1 MEISMEFN
9 MISDTFSHVNSST
22 LGKIP
27 TYFGWD
33 FKTKDNDIS
42 FYIDGDIGKGFD
54 DKNDGKRKF
63 LWGLESRHFNSNFFN
78 LVKNNLDTIFETYDM
93 IFTYNDE
100 LCELDER
107 IKWVPAMGY
116 WINNP
121 RLYTKSKLISMITS
135 RKTMT
140 EQQTFRVNF
149 ADSNKHKLDLFGNGY
164 QPIPEKEYGLTKY
177 MFSVCIEND
186 TYDTYFTEKILDCF
200 ASATIPIYKGTKNIT
215 KYFNPDG
222 IIFLDDCN
230 IDELTPELYYS
241 KLDAVKDNLN
251 RVLEF
256 NSIEDWFYNKY
267 LKEVI

>member
-1 MEISMEFN
+1 MKFN
-9 MISDTFSHVNSST
+9 MISQHFAHASSST
-22 LGKIP
+22 WYKKP
-27 TYFGWD
+27 SYFEWE

-42 FYIDGDIGKGFD
+42 FYIDGDINKGFEN
-54 DKNDGKRKF
+54 KNDGKLKF
-63 LWGLESRHFNSNFFN
+63 LWGLESRYFNSDLFN
-78 LVKNNLDTIFETYDM
+78 NVKNNLDEIFDTYEM
-93 IFTYNDE
+93 FFTYNDE

-135 RKTMT
+135 KKIMT
-140 EQQTFRVNF
+140 EQQAFRINF
-149 ADSNKHKLDLFGNGY
+149 AESNKHKLDLFGNGY
-164 QPIPEKEYGLTKY
+164 QPIPEKEIGLCDY

-215 KYFNPDG
+215 KYFNPDS
-222 IIFLDDCN
+222 IMFLDDCN

-256 NSIEDWFYNKY
+256 NSIEDWIYNKY